1 MYSNHKMLLS
11 SSTIFSNYFPYY
23 TVLIPVM
30 NLSIIMCVSHSVMI
44 SSFQP
49 HGLQPARLL
58 CPWDSPGKS
67 TRVGCHFL
75 LQGIFQTQGLNLGLL
90 HCGQILYHLSHQESP
105 SNIICIYFV
114 LLSCLQIKSLWLC
127 LTVFTH
133 LDKQ

>member
-11 SSTIFSNYFPYY
+11 SLTIFSNYFPYY